1 MTTGRGAAALVS
13 PNTSSDQVQK
23 TALSSICAIDYQEES
38 SLVFNGRTKPNISPG
53 PSKGKEIK
61 LTARLPAPG
70 GKLSVQQF
78 KSRKTWPDPYQFI
91 LIPLTLRFVSPP
103 PPPSLSLLAAGID
116 PDLGKRLLILK
127 PGKIR
132 DKSKLCLL
140 LHKPGETLS
149 CRAIRA
155 GKQRGEIA
163 PGRGDRR
170 RRVRNS
176 GSQE

>member
-1 MTTGRGAAALVS
+1 MTPSA
-13 PNTSSDQVQK
+13 SSEEVQK
-23 TALSSICAIDYQEES
+23 TAPSSICAIDYREES
-38 SLVFNGRTKPNISPG
+38 SLVFNGSKKQNISPG

-61 LTARLPAPG
+61 LTAQIPSPG

-78 KSRKTWPDPYQFI
+78 KSRKTWADPYQFI
-91 LIPLTLRFVSPP
+91 LIPLTVCFVYPPLPPPP
-103 PPPSLSLLAAGID
+103 PPPSLSLSAARID

-149 CRAIRA
+149 CCARRV
-155 GKQRGEIA
+155 GKRRGEEKSLRAWEIVEEGGLGTA
-163 PGRGDRR
+163 
-170 RRVRNS
+170 
-176 GSQE
+176 GSRE